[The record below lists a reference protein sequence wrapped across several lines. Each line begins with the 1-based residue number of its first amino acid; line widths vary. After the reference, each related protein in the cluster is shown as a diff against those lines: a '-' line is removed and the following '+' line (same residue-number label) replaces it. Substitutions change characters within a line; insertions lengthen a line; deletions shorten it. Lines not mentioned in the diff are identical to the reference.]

1 MCRPDRGSCS
11 DRVLA
16 LANSANSALWV
27 AVFSFT
33 HEAIAESL
41 VAAAARGVDVAVVV
55 ETRQETPVMP
65 RLLEGG
71 VRVREDGNGS
81 SMHHKFVVVDGDVV
95 ATGSFNWTNNA
106 DYHNDENL
114 VILHSEGAAKQFA
127 AEFLR
132 VWDMGKEP

>member
-41 VAAAARGVDVAVVV
+41 VAAVARGVDVAVVV

-65 RLLEGG
+65 GLLEGG

-106 DYHNDENL
+106 DYNNDENL

>member
-1 MCRPDRGSCS
+1 
-11 DRVLA
+11 
-16 LANSANSALWV
+16 LWV

-106 DYHNDENL
+106 DYNNDENL